1 MEISKELLFFF
12 SALGA
17 FNGIVLSLYFLFFV
31 KSKHI
36 SNKFLGAFLLMM
48 SIRTGKSVFFY
59 FNPDLSF
66 HYLQFG
72 LTACLFI
79 GPFLYFYV
87 MSVKG
92 FHNLIKKEWKY
103 HFGFLLITALIVG
116 FLYPFEANIHLWR
129 PYFINA
135 IYYIW
140 LAYTLFAAYKLV
152 PTLRSIL
159 FNRSKVASL
168 DIWVLS
174 IFFGNFAVW
183 ASYKFSYFTSYITG
197 ALTFS
202 FLFYIMILFLVYNK
216 KKNKVIFSP
225 TEKYAD
231 KRFDSSE
238 AMILIETLKKVMNEE
253 SLYKN
258 PNLKSSDVA
267 LKIQLTTHQFSQLL
281 NDNLGKNFASF
292 INEYRIEEA
301 KKRLLS
307 NSNFTLEAIA
317 YDCGFNSKSTFYT
330 AFKKIEGV
338 TPTQF
343 KSSNL

>member
-1 MEISKELLFFF
+1 MI
-12 SALGA
+12 
-17 FNGIVLSLYFLFFV
+17 
-31 KSKHI
+31 
-36 SNKFLGAFLLMM
+36 

-79 GPFLYFYV
+79 GPFLYFYI

-92 FHNLIKKEWKY
+92 AHNSIKKEWIY
-103 HFGFLLITALIVG
+103 HFTLLLITALVVG
-116 FLYPFEANIHLWR
+116 FLYPFKTNIDLWR
-129 PYFINA
+129 PYFIDA
-135 IYYIW
+135 IYYVW
-140 LAYTLFAAYKLV
+140 LVYTLLSLYKLL
-152 PTLRSIL
+152 PTLKEAL
-159 FNRSKVASL
+159 KGRSKVTSS
-168 DIWVLS
+168 DVWVLS

-202 FLFYIMILFLVYNK
+202 FLFYLMILFLFFNRK
-216 KKNKVIFSP
+216 KSKIIFNP

-231 KRFDSSE
+231 KKFESSE
-238 AMILIETLKKVMNEE
+238 AEALIEVLRNVMSEE

-267 LKIQLTTHQFSQLL
+267 KKIQLTTHQFSQLL

-292 INEYRIEEA
+292 VNEYRIEEA
-301 KKRLLS
+301 KKKLLS
-307 NSNFTLEAIA
+307 NSSFTLEAIA
-317 YDCGFNSKSTFYT
+317 YECGFNSKSTFYT
-330 AFKKIEGV
+330 AFKKIVGI
-338 TPTQF
+338 TPSQF